1 MGIAGV
7 CTGRDEELGW
17 KSRPELGLPRPR
29 TGEPRDGT
37 CCLRAPAAY
46 LSLGPGTLGKLS
58 QTCLVPGQDTS
69 GGSPS
74 QAPQGF
80 APAEGAEPECG
91 RVGVCMSVDP
101 ERHTLTHT
109 HSHARTHAGPSAAP
123 PRTFTPRPVLPVP
136 RPVPSPCRWLLT
148 NAAKR
153 TSGDGSVSPPP
164 RGGCP
169 RIPPPTE
176 RDDGEKCPGLL
187 PLRRPSAR
195 GSARRVPPRHV
206 GRAGGD
212 AAGGWAGR
220 GTGAD
225 GPSRPAPPP

>member
-1 MGIAGV
+1 MSPLCGRGAGGLGKGV
-7 CTGRDEELGW
+7 TLNLGAVNGGAAAGLGCWLGWESGHCWHCTGRDEELGW

-80 APAEGAEPECG
+80 TPAEGAEPECG

-123 PRTFTPRPVLPVP
+123 PRTFTPK
-136 RPVPSPCRWLLT
+136 
-148 NAAKR
+148 A
-153 TSGDGSVSPPP
+153 GPP
-164 RGGCP
+164 G
-169 RIPPPTE
+169 
-176 RDDGEKCPGLL
+176 
-187 PLRRPSAR
+187 
-195 GSARRVPPRHV
+195 
-206 GRAGGD
+206 
-212 AAGGWAGR
+212 
-220 GTGAD
+220 
-225 GPSRPAPPP
+225 PAPRAKSLQMASH